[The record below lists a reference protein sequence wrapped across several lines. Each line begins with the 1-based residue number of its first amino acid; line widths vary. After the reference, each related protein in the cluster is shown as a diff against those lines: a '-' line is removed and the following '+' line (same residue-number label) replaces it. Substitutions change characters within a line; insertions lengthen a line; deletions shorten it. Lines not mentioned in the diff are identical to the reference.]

1 LCNGPI
7 KIGFRKNVLRFA
19 GSSALLWVL
28 ALLTPLA
35 YTAGPD
41 PSWIPGLY
49 DDADLD
55 DVLVRVTS
63 SSAAIDPDPL
73 RSAFS
78 TPLILGFPK
87 RTQTLLAVGDA
98 IAIVRPRAPPVLRRL
113 SPFA

>member
-55 DVLVRVTS
+55 DVLVLVTS
-63 SSAAIDPDPL
+63 SSATIHPFPL
-73 RSAFS
+73 NAASS
-78 TPLILGFPK
+78 IPLILGVPK
-87 RTQTLLAVGDA
+87 RSEEGLAA
-98 IAIVRPRAPPVLRRL
+98 VRPRSPPVLRDF

>member
-1 LCNGPI
+1 MGRSKAASGRSFCDSPDPP
-7 KIGFRKNVLRFA
+7 
-19 GSSALLWVL
+19 LLWVL

-35 YTAGPD
+35 YTTGPD

-63 SSAAIDPDPL
+63 SSAAIDPYPL

-78 TPLILGFPK
+78 TSLILGFPK
-87 RTQTLLAVGDA
+87 HPETLIAVGDA
-98 IAIVRPRAPPVLRRL
+98 IAIVRPRAPPVLRPF